1 MFDDLCSVE
10 IPFVVTLVERPFFI
24 FIKLAL
30 NLAFVCFRDKYDKA
44 EKFLIHKLSTEVE
57 STYNSVQKSE
67 WLKRGARFIHSFVFN
82 IRTFQHSGATTMP
95 FMEWAYLETNMTQL
109 ARGELL

>member
-1 MFDDLCSVE
+1 MCY
-10 IPFVVTLVERPFFI
+10 
-24 FIKLAL
+24 
-30 NLAFVCFRDKYDKA
+30 RDKYDKA

-95 FMEWAYLETNMTQL
+95 FMEWANLETNMTQL
-109 ARGELL
+109 ARGGSKLRQSQ